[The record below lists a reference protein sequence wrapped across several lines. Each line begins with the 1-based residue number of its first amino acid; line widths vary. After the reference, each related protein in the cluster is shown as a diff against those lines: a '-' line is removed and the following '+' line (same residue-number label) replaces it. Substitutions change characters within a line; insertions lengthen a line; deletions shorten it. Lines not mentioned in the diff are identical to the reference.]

1 MFSHFDFHMCPVPQ
15 KRALFR
21 HLNVQN
27 CSEIVSFNTLFWL
40 QNVIRATTAC
50 TFSTSQLPKVSD
62 VEVLL
67 TFWLRTCLAPHG
79 RAIFHLSS
87 GQMAQHP
94 WAYFSSL
101 RSHKTLEK
109 HSVLRLCYLFA
120 HLHLLF
126 SDPFSS
132 LIFFFFSSL
141 LWLFPP
147 LLFHLS
153 ILPEVWLL
161 NFLRSYSQSGI
172 LPFEFYVHKVQ
183 YSINIARNWVK
194 DCSASWD
201 STSCVHCFN
210 MGVSWRRSVQTSQ
223 HFADLGHLGH
233 LGTSESKVIS
243 IPGLYRLDNIYLD

>member
-1 MFSHFDFHMCPVPQ
+1 MGVQFFISHLARWLSTREPTFRPSGATKHWKNTVFCDF
-15 KRALFR
+15 A
-21 HLNVQN
+21 
-27 CSEIVSFNTLFWL
+27 
-40 QNVIRATTAC
+40 
-50 TFSTSQLPKVSD
+50 TFS
-62 VEVLL
+62 
-67 TFWLRTCLAPHG
+67 RTC
-79 RAIFHLSS
+79 IFFFLTLS
-87 GQMAQHP
+87 
-94 WAYFSSL
+94 
-101 RSHKTLEK
+101 
-109 HSVLRLCYLFA
+109 
-120 HLHLLF
+120 LLWF
-126 SDPFSS
+126 
-132 LIFFFFSSL
+132 FFFFSSL